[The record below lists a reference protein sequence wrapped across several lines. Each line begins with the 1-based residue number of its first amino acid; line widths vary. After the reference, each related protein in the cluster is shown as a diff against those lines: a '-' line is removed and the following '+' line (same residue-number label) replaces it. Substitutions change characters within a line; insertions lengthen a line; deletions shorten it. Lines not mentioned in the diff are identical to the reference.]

1 MESKYLNLCKEL
13 ARATAVTAEQ
23 VMDYNHN
30 QNDEQ
35 GLKTAETMRDDFQKL
50 YDKLTDE
57 KFDGTL
63 TKAEYAKLLVGAYI
77 INNNLRTK
85 VAELKKSIQ
94 GYEEEL
100 IPRLQKIIDSSEDQY
115 LSVAEEILTIE
126 DNN

>member
-1 MESKYLNLCKEL
+1 MESKYLNLFKEL

-50 YDKLTDE
+50 YDKLADE
-57 KFDGTL
+57 KFDGIL

-115 LSVAEEILTIE
+115 LSIAEEILTIE